1 MAKQDNVNIQDVIK
15 AEYKNSAADPIHF
28 IRKYCTIQH
37 PTKGKIPFHLYE
49 FQQRAIKEIRAHRYN
64 IIGKGRQLG
73 MSTVLAAYAL
83 WKMIFTD
90 DYKILIIA
98 TTQDTAKELLSKIQL
113 MYNELP
119 TWIKSTARQDLNNKL
134 VLQFSNGSSVT
145 AVSSSPKSVRSKAVS
160 LLIIDEMAFITESEE
175 IYTAAQATTAEGGDI
190 CLLST
195 ANGAQGKFYE
205 IWTDAIEGRS
215 DPGTDP
221 FNPIML
227 PWSVHP
233 GRDQKWADGEK
244 AKLGARKFA
253 QEHACLGGESIVT
266 VRDDDTGLI
275 FEISLENL
283 YTNVSAVEIKYK
295 ENVKY
300 SILSGTEFK
309 KFSGIQKKS
318 VKWYYV
324 IVLSNGKTLKCTID
338 HQFIVNGKSTCI
350 ENIHVGDIIDGNP
363 IGLSIISKKYVRDS
377 LDVYDIVEVSDGNIF
392 NVDGILSHNCD
403 FLVSGHTVIEGE
415 VLQKYID
422 NYIKEPIEKRYAG
435 DFWIWVRPNYSR
447 NYVLVA
453 DVSRGDGMDYSAFH
467 IYDVDTMEHC
477 ASFKS
482 KIDTRDFA
490 YLIMS
495 AATEWNK
502 ALLVVENHSVGWDV
516 IQECLNAKYPNLY
529 YSFRNDPFFDPN
541 IQLRKNYDLQDKKD
555 MTPGF
560 TSSTKVRMN
569 LISKLEMYFTDPNTP
584 LDMKCLRTI
593 NELKTFMW
601 INGKPQANKGGHDD
615 LVMALCML
623 LFVRDTALRMRSMG
637 VELTKR
643 TVGNI
648 HRGVYTNQGRSN
660 NNSMWNLNTG
670 KDNED
675 ISWITDRKK

>member
-253 QEHACLGGESIVT
+253 QEHSCIWGESSVT
-266 VRDDDTGLI
+266 VRDDVTGLV
-275 FEISLENL
+275 FETSLENL
-283 YTNVSAVEIKYK
+283 Y
-295 ENVKY
+295 
-300 SILSGTEFK
+300 
-309 KFSGIQKKS
+309 
-318 VKWYYV
+318 
-324 IVLSNGKTLKCTID
+324 
-338 HQFIVNGKSTCI
+338 
-350 ENIHVGDIIDGNP
+350 
-363 IGLSIISKKYVRDS
+363 
-377 LDVYDIVEVSDGNIF
+377 
-392 NVDGILSHNCD
+392 
-403 FLVSGHTVIEGE
+403 
-415 VLQKYID
+415 
-422 NYIKEPIEKRYAG
+422 
-435 DFWIWVRPNYSR
+435 
-447 NYVLVA
+447 
-453 DVSRGDGMDYSAFH
+453 
-467 IYDVDTMEHC
+467 
-477 ASFKS
+477 
-482 KIDTRDFA
+482 
-490 YLIMS
+490 
-495 AATEWNK
+495 
-502 ALLVVENHSVGWDV
+502 
-516 IQECLNAKYPNLY
+516 
-529 YSFRNDPFFDPN
+529 
-541 IQLRKNYDLQDKKD
+541 
-555 MTPGF
+555 
-560 TSSTKVRMN
+560 
-569 LISKLEMYFTDPNTP
+569 
-584 LDMKCLRTI
+584 
-593 NELKTFMW
+593 
-601 INGKPQANKGGHDD
+601 
-615 LVMALCML
+615 ALC
-623 LFVRDTALRMRSMG
+623 
-637 VELTKR
+637 
-643 TVGNI
+643 
-648 HRGVYTNQGRSN
+648 
-660 NNSMWNLNTG
+660 
-670 KDNED
+670 
-675 ISWITDRKK
+675 

>member
-253 QEHACLGGESIVT
+253 QEHS
-266 VRDDDTGLI
+266 
-275 FEISLENL
+275 
-283 YTNVSAVEIKYK
+283 
-295 ENVKY
+295 
-300 SILSGTEFK
+300 
-309 KFSGIQKKS
+309 
-318 VKWYYV
+318 
-324 IVLSNGKTLKCTID
+324 
-338 HQFIVNGKSTCI
+338 
-350 ENIHVGDIIDGNP
+350 
-363 IGLSIISKKYVRDS
+363 
-377 LDVYDIVEVSDGNIF
+377 
-392 NVDGILSHNCD
+392 CD

-415 VLQKYID
+415 ILQKYID

-670 KDNED
+670 KDSED

>member
-1 MAKQDNVNIQDVIK
+1 LADKQQPKPTLQEIIK
-15 AEYKNSAADPIHF
+15 SEYKNSAADPVHF
-28 IRKYCTIQH
+28 IRKYCVIQH
-37 PTKGKIPFHLYE
+37 PTKGKMPFHLYE
-49 FQQRAIKEIRAHRYN
+49 FQQRAIKEIRSHRYN

-83 WKMIFTD
+83 WKMIFTND
-90 DYKILIIA
+90 FKILIIA

-119 TWIKSTARQDLNNKL
+119 TWIKSTAKQDLNNKL

-160 LLIIDEMAFITESEE
+160 LLIIDEMAFITEADE

-253 QEHACLGGESIVT
+253 QEH
-266 VRDDDTGLI
+266 
-275 FEISLENL
+275 
-283 YTNVSAVEIKYK
+283 
-295 ENVKY
+295 
-300 SILSGTEFK
+300 
-309 KFSGIQKKS
+309 S
-318 VKWYYV
+318 V
-324 IVLSNGKTLKCTID
+324 
-338 HQFIVNGKSTCI
+338 
-350 ENIHVGDIIDGNP
+350 
-363 IGLSIISKKYVRDS
+363 
-377 LDVYDIVEVSDGNIF
+377 
-392 NVDGILSHNCD
+392 D

-415 VLQKYID
+415 ILQQYID
-422 NYIKEPIEKRYAG
+422 TRIKDPIEKRYAG
-435 DFWIWVRPNYSR
+435 DFWIWVRPNYTR

-453 DVSRGDGMDYSAFH
+453 DVSRGDGSDFSAFH

-490 YLIMS
+490 YLLMS

-516 IQECLNAKYPNLY
+516 IQECINAAYPNLY
-529 YSFRNDPFFDPN
+529 YSFKNDPFFDPN
-541 IQLRKNYDLQDKKD
+541 IQLRKNYDLHDKKD

-560 TSSTKVRMN
+560 TSSTKVRLN

-601 INGKPQANKGGHDD
+601 INGKAQANKGGHDD
-615 LVMALCML
+615 LVMSLGML
-623 LFVRDTALRMRSMG
+623 LFVRDTALRLRSVG
-637 VELTKR
+637 IELTKR
-643 TVGNI
+643 TVDNI
-648 HRGVYTNQGRSN
+648 HRGVYTNQGRSSN
-660 NNSMWNLNTG
+660 NMWTMNTG
-670 KDNED
+670 KDTED
-675 ISWITDRKK
+675 MRWLTDRRK

>member
-1 MAKQDNVNIQDVIK
+1 MAKQGNVNIQDVIK

-215 DPGTDP
+215 DVGTDP
-221 FNPIML
+221 FNPILL

-244 AKLGARKFA
+244 AKLGARKFG
-253 QEHACLGGESIVT
+253 QEH
-266 VRDDDTGLI
+266 
-275 FEISLENL
+275 
-283 YTNVSAVEIKYK
+283 
-295 ENVKY
+295 
-300 SILSGTEFK
+300 
-309 KFSGIQKKS
+309 S
-318 VKWYYV
+318 V
-324 IVLSNGKTLKCTID
+324 
-338 HQFIVNGKSTCI
+338 
-350 ENIHVGDIIDGNP
+350 
-363 IGLSIISKKYVRDS
+363 
-377 LDVYDIVEVSDGNIF
+377 
-392 NVDGILSHNCD
+392 D

-415 VLQKYID
+415 ILQKYID

-541 IQLRKNYDLQDKKD
+541 IQLRKNYDLQDRKD

-670 KDNED
+670 KDSED